1 MTADN
6 LNMRRT
12 HGEQGVVTAWLV
24 QVLVAVAV
32 IGVIL
37 FDAGSIAWNYF
48 GVDSRA
54 QEIALEVAETARSAR
69 VNNPAMLQQVARRL
83 ARRAGARVVGQIQ
96 ITQDTIEITIRR
108 EADTML
114 VGRIGPV
121 ADWAKASA
129 TGSASTS

>member
-1 MTADN
+1 
-6 LNMRRT
+6 MRRT
-12 HGEQGVVTAWLV
+12 HGEHGVVTAWLL

-32 IGVIL
+32 IGVVL

-54 QEIALEVAETARSAR
+54 QEIALDLAESARSAR
-69 VNNPAMLQQVARRL
+69 VNNPALLQLEARRL

-96 ITQDTIEITIRR
+96 ITKESIEITIRR

-114 VGRIGPV
+114 VGRIGPI
-121 ADWAKASA
+121 ADWAEASA